1 MYCVVIIMYSKNIHS
16 ALETRMLQIFYRQ
29 GIKKGDTKKV
39 IALCMFIQTL
49 FFVSRLARNS

>member
-1 MYCVVIIMYSKNIHS
+1 MYCVVIYDLKTSLVRYKLESWKN
-16 ALETRMLQIFYRQ
+16 FYRK